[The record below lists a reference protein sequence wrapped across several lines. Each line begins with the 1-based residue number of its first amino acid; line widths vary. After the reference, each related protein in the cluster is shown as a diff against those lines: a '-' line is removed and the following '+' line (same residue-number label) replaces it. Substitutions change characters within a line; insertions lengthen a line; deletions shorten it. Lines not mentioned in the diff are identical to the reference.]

1 MLADIFD
8 AETLQSIIDE
18 SEEEVISLKKALVN

>member
-8 AETLQSIIDE
+8 AETLKSIIDE
-18 SEEEVISLKKALVN
+18 SEEEVVSLKKALGA